1 MSILTQGTQIYA
13 LVPPVS
19 GTGAA
24 TVLEIEG
31 VTSFNPGGNPADQI
45 EDPCLSDTSRKYKKG
60 LRTPGQATLGINAD
74 PRLAS
79 HVRLFQLSEK
89 DGETSVKWAIG
100 WSDGIDVKPTVS
112 TEGDDFDAAAGAHL
126 VHLRRLR
133 QRLPFDFASNTL
145 VATQAT
151 IQRSGAGKWTPKSA

>member
-60 LRTPGQATLGINAD
+60 LRTPGQATLASTPIHAWPVTFGCSSC
-74 PRLAS
+74 PRKMARRAS
-79 HVRLFQLSEK
+79 S
-89 DGETSVKWAIG
+89 GPSAG
-100 WSDGIDVKPTVS
+100 PTES
-112 TEGDDFDAAAGAHL
+112 T
-126 VHLRRLR
+126 
-133 QRLPFDFASNTL
+133 
-145 VATQAT
+145 
-151 IQRSGAGKWTPKSA
+151 

>member
-1 MSILTQGTQIYA
+1 
-13 LVPPVS
+13 
-19 GTGAA
+19 
-24 TVLEIEG
+24 
-31 VTSFNPGGNPADQI
+31 
-45 EDPCLSDTSRKYKKG
+45 
-60 LRTPGQATLGINAD
+60 QATLGINAD

-112 TEGDDFDAAAGAHL
+112 TEGDDFVLPPARTWFTFEGYVSDF
-126 VHLRRLR
+126 
-133 QRLPFDFASNTL
+133 PFDFASNTL

-151 IQRSGAGKWTPKSA
+151 IPRSGAGTWTPKSA

>member
-60 LRTPGQATLGINAD
+60 LCTPGQATLGINAD

-112 TEGDDFDAAAGAHL
+112 TEGDDFVLPPARTWFTFEGCVSDF
-126 VHLRRLR
+126 
-133 QRLPFDFASNTL
+133 PFDFASNTL